1 MWADALLHIL
11 LINGKGK
18 VREYSIEYKCTYTIF
33 LMANKK

>member
-1 MWADALLHIL
+1 MCADALLHIL